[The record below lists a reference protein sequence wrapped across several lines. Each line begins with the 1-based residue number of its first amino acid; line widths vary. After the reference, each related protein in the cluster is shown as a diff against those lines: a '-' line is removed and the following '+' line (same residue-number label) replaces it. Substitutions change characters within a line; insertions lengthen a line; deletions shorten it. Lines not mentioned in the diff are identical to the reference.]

1 VSAQIMIISSVH
13 TWNDTRILFREAETL
28 SSHYNV
34 ELHAVSPFKRR
45 NHNRVEV
52 VGLPHFPRWARPV
65 SWFVL
70 GWRAWRSNAAVV
82 HFHDPELLPLGVLL
96 VFLGK
101 KVIYDVHEDVC
112 QDILQK
118 VWLPKFLRVISCG
131 IYRFWECL
139 GDYCLSAIVAVT
151 EKIASAFHNPRTVV
165 IKNYPPLEYFKSIKP
180 RDYQRVPDSPLRL
193 VYVGSLNRNRGSTH
207 IIEALSF
214 LPSNFEYHL
223 DVVGSFPEERGLE
236 SEIMT
241 AVRPVA
247 GHVTLHG
254 RVEFPDAVEIMSR
267 ADIGLIC
274 TQPTV
279 NDLSGLPLKLFEY
292 MAAGLGVIVSDFPLW
307 HQYLESYPTHE
318 FVDPT
323 SPEMIGKGITRLA
336 EKLND
341 GSSVVEQDRRRMIEK
356 FDWAPEGNKL
366 LRLYSEILSRS

>member
-1 VSAQIMIISSVH
+1 MATQIMIISSVH
-13 TWNDTRILFREAETL
+13 IWNDTRILFREAETL

-34 ELHAVSPFKRR
+34 ELHAIASFKRR
-45 NHNRVEV
+45 NHNGVEV
-52 VGLPHFPRWARPV
+52 IGLPRFPRWARPA
-65 SWFVL
+65 SWIVL
-70 GWRAWRSNAAVV
+70 GWRAWRSSATVI

-96 VFLGK
+96 KFLGK
-101 KVIYDVHEDVC
+101 KVIYDVHEDVY

-118 VWLPKFLRVISCG
+118 VWLPKHLRVILAG
-131 IYRFWECL
+131 IYRFWERL

-151 EKIASAFHNPRTVV
+151 EKIASAFQNPRTVV

-180 RDYQRVPDSPLRL
+180 RDYQRVLDSPLRL

-236 SEIMT
+236 SDIMS
-241 AVRPVA
+241 AVQPVA
-247 GHVTLHG
+247 EHVTFHG
-254 RVEFPDAVEIMSR
+254 RVEYPVAVEIMSR

-307 HQYLESYPTHE
+307 HQYVNDYPACE
-318 FVDPT
+318 LVDPT
-323 SPEMIGKGITRLA
+323 NPERIAEGIVELANSLHTHAGVLA
-336 EKLND
+336 EAVQRIIKRYNWE
-341 GSSVVEQDRRRMIEK
+341 S
-356 FDWAPEGNKL
+356 EGQKL
-366 LRLYSEILSRS
+366 LRLYSTLVF